1 MPPASDLPGQGHALA
16 AGFPRTSAPASY
28 PPQIGPG
35 PALLRKRTSHHILGQ
50 SPKFGANRISENE
63 YRMDIDRIARQIIAL
78 LQRDGRCPN
87 TVIARE
93 LGISE
98 SAVRSRIHALTSSGI
113 LQIIGL
119 TDPGNMGF
127 GVMALIGVQA
137 NNDLNRIADLVST
150 WPETTYVVISA
161 GSFDLLIELVCT
173 DNNDLLRVVE
183 RLRAVD
189 GVRSTESFIYISRHK
204 LNYAYAADRDDE
216 LLPSQA
222 AAETSVT

>member
-1 MPPASDLPGQGHALA
+1 MPPASDQHGQGHTPP
-16 AGFPRTSAPASY
+16 GWIRVERPRVAPHR
-28 PPQIGPG
+28 IGPR
-35 PALLRKRTSHHILGQ
+35 PDLLRKRTSHPILGQ
-50 SPKFGANRISENE
+50 SPDLDAHHLSENE
-63 YRMDIDRIARQIIAL
+63 YRMEIDRISQQIIAM

-87 TVIARE
+87 TVMARE

-98 SAVRSRIHALTSSGI
+98 SAVRSRIQSLTSSGI

-137 NNDLNRIADLVST
+137 NNDLNRIAELVST

-173 DNNDLLRVVE
+173 DNNDLLRLVE

-189 GVRSTESFIYISRHK
+189 GVRTTESFIYISRHK
-204 LNYAYAADRDDE
+204 LNYAYAADRDDD
-216 LLPSQA
+216 LLSPR
-222 AAETSVT
+222 AAEGSPI

>member
-1 MPPASDLPGQGHALA
+1 
-16 AGFPRTSAPASY
+16 
-28 PPQIGPG
+28 
-35 PALLRKRTSHHILGQ
+35 
-50 SPKFGANRISENE
+50 
-63 YRMDIDRIARQIIAL
+63 MDIDRISQQIIAM

-98 SAVRSRIHALTSSGI
+98 SAVRARIQSLTSSGI

-137 NNDLNRIADLVST
+137 SNDLNRIADLVST

-183 RLRAVD
+183 RLRGVD

-204 LNYAYAADRDDE
+204 LNYAYAADRDDD
-216 LLPSQA
+216 LLPARA
-222 AAETSVT
+222 AAESSAT

>member
-1 MPPASDLPGQGHALA
+1 MTRDGRPRVALPTERTPFLSGAVTYLA
-16 AGFPRTSAPASY
+16 VYVGSIPEHRGSGLSA
-28 PPQIGPG
+28 Q
-35 PALLRKRTSHHILGQ
+35 
-50 SPKFGANRISENE
+50 RISH
-63 YRMDIDRIARQIIAL
+63 MDIDRTSQRIIAI

-93 LGISE
+93 VGISE
-98 SAVRSRIHALTSSGI
+98 SAVRARIQGLISSGV

-137 NNDLNRIADLVST
+137 GNDLNRIAELVST

-183 RLRAVD
+183 RIR
-189 GVRSTESFIYISRHK
+189 
-204 LNYAYAADRDDE
+204 
-216 LLPSQA
+216 
-222 AAETSVT
+222 

>member
-1 MPPASDLPGQGHALA
+1 
-16 AGFPRTSAPASY
+16 
-28 PPQIGPG
+28 
-35 PALLRKRTSHHILGQ
+35 LGQ
-50 SPKFGANRISENE
+50 SPKVRLNRISANE
-63 YRMDIDRIARQIIAL
+63 YRRGIDRISQQIIAI

-98 SAVRSRIHALTSSGI
+98 SAVRSRIQSLTSAGI

-137 NNDLNRIADLVST
+137 SNDLNRIADLVST

-216 LLPSQA
+216 LLPSRSA
-222 AAETSVT
+222 DS

>member
-1 MPPASDLPGQGHALA
+1 MPPVVDLFERGHAPARRL
-16 AGFPRTSAPASY
+16 GGRVVPASY
-28 PPQIGPG
+28 PPSGPA

-50 SPKFGANRISENE
+50 SPNYPGIHLSQNE
-63 YRMDIDRIARQIIAL
+63 YRMDIDRISQQIIAI

-93 LGISE
+93 LGVSE
-98 SAVRSRIHALTSSGI
+98 ALVRARIQALTSSGI

-127 GVMALIGVQA
+127 GVMALIGVQTSK
-137 NNDLNRIADLVST
+137 DLNRIAELVST

-189 GVRSTESFIYISRHK
+189 GVRSTETFIYISRHK
-204 LNYAYAADRDDE
+204 LNYAYAADRADD
-216 LLPSQA
+216 LLPVRPA
-222 AAETSVT
+222 AQLAGE